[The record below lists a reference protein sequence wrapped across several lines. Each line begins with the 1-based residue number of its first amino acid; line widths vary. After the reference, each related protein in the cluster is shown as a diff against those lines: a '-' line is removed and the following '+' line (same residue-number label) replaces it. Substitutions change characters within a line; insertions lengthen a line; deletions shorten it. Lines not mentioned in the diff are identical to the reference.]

1 MCREAEERM
10 TVPIWNNDDNNR
22 AMSLSLYT
30 LQAVSEKRQE

>member
-10 TVPIWNNDDNNR
+10 TVPIWNTDDNNR
-22 AMSLSLYT
+22 AMNLSLYT